1 LRNSGHKNGF
11 PFVRVKGMYVKMKCY
26 RILIIEDERQIARFV
41 ELELNHEG
49 YQVELATD
57 GREGLRKM
65 DQSHYD
71 LIILDI
77 MLPGLNGIE
86 VCRRIRQNSTI
97 PIIML
102 TAKDDVASKVMGLDV
117 GADDYLTKP
126 FAIEELLARIRV
138 IARRENQ
145 QTLSKITVA
154 DLSLDLTAYQ
164 VFRAGK
170 TVDLTK
176 KEFELLHYLVR
187 NQGVVLSREQIMGQV
202 WGYDYFGDTNNVD
215 VYIKYLR
222 RKIDD
227 PYEKKLIH
235 TVRGFG
241 YVIKDE
247 TP

>member
-1 LRNSGHKNGF
+1 MN
-11 PFVRVKGMYVKMKCY
+11 VRVKGMHVKMKSY
-26 RILIIEDERQIARFV
+26 RVLVIEDERQIARFI
-41 ELELNHEG
+41 ELELTHEG
-49 YQVELATD
+49 YQVELETD
-57 GREGLRKM
+57 GRESLEKVEHT
-65 DQSHYD
+65 HYD

-86 VCRRIRQNSTI
+86 VCRRVRQFSAI

-102 TAKDDVASKVMGLDV
+102 TARDDVASKVMGLDV

-138 IARRENQ
+138 IVRRKNN
-145 QTLSKITVA
+145 QTLPKIAVA
-154 DLSLDLTAYQ
+154 DLSLDLASYQ

-176 KEFELLHYLVR
+176 KEFELLHYLVK
-187 NQGVVLSREQIMGQV
+187 NQGVVLSREQIMEQV
-202 WGYDYFGDTNNVD
+202 WGYDYLGDTNNVD

-222 RKIDD
+222 KKIDD
-227 PYEKKLIH
+227 PYENKLIH

-247 TP
+247 AQ